1 MLYKTDIQKLR
12 LSNFLTYVLE
22 EGTTTPFFFVFVCD
36 IIFSPQKCDYIKAIT
51 QLCSLIT
58 SLWYKS

>member
-1 MLYKTDIQKLR
+1 MLYKTDIQKLQ
-12 LSNFLTYVLE
+12 LSNFLTYALE
-22 EGTTTPFFFVFVCD
+22 EGTTTPFFFFCD
-36 IIFSPQKCDYIKAIT
+36 IIFSLQKCDYIKAIT